1 MLSKSIAIRL
11 LMALSALLSL
21 TLSLYP
27 CSVYAG
33 TATGS
38 TKATAKLSSFC
49 TITAQP
55 INFGN
60 VAGPTNN
67 LYSSQS
73 NVSVLCTKNSSYTI
87 TLNLGINTQ
96 GQTTRNMIGATSG
109 QIVNYMICKTPS
121 MSGTWGVNDQC
132 AQPWFS
138 IGATNYYTV
147 TGTGTGVNQS
157 YPMYGVVQTG
167 YYTPDN
173 YSDTITATINY

>member
-1 MLSKSIAIRL
+1 MLFRL
-11 LMALSALLSL
+11 LTMKTFIVSCALLSL
-21 TLSLYP
+21 AAFNS
-27 CSVYAG
+27 SANAG
-33 TATGS
+33 TATGL
-38 TKATAKLSSFC
+38 TKATATLASFC
-49 TITAQP
+49 SMTAQP

-67 LYSSQS
+67 QYSSQS

-87 TLNLGINTQ
+87 TLNLGVNTQ
-96 GQTTRNMIGATSG
+96 GQTTRNMIGAKSG
-109 QIVNYMICKTPS
+109 QILNYMICRTPS

-147 TGTGTGVNQS
+147 TGTGTGTSQS